1 MDKFKWLVIVAL
13 FLIAVQPS
21 FADDGPKILGI
32 WKMVSIDWEVQAT
45 GDRIPFILEMNPAG
59 YVIYTPE
66 GRMMTI
72 ATRDGRKPPVTTQ
85 DRAKLFDSMNA
96 FTGTYRLEGDKCI
109 IKVDVASAPASV
121 GLERVSFLKFDG
133 DGFNATSDWM
143 PGAGGQMGRTIIT
156 WERVK

>member
-1 MDKFKWLVIVAL
+1 MDKFKSLVILAL

-21 FADDGPKILGI
+21 FADDGLKILGI
-32 WKMVSIDWEVQAT
+32 WKMVSIDLEVQAT
-45 GDRIPFILEMNPAG
+45 GDRIPFILGMNPAG
-59 YVIYTPE
+59 YVIYTSE

-72 ATRDGRKPPVTTQ
+72 ATREGRKPPITTQ

-109 IKVDVASAPASV
+109 IKVDVASSPAQA
-121 GLERVSFLKFDG
+121 GERVIFIRFD
-133 DGFNATSDWM
+133 DDRFYATSDWM

>member
-1 MDKFKWLVIVAL
+1 MNKFKWLVIVAL
-13 FLIAVQPS
+13 FLIAVRPS

-32 WKMVSIDWEVQAT
+32 WKMVSIDWEGQET
-45 GDRIPFILEMNPAG
+45 GDRIPFILGMNPMG

-72 ATRDGRKPPVTTQ
+72 ATRDGRKPPITTQ

-96 FTGTYRLEGDKCI
+96 FTGTYRLEGDRCI
-109 IKVDVASAPASV
+109 IQVDVASFPAQI
-121 GLERVSFLKFDG
+121 GERVSFIKFGG
-133 DGFNATSDWM
+133 DRFCATSDWI
-143 PGAGGQMGRTIIT
+143 PGAGGHMGRTIIT